1 MLLLLLTGAIAFLLS
16 FFALPAVIKI
26 ADAKRLFDVPDNRKI
41 HKKPIASLGGVGM
54 FAGFF
59 LTDLLAIS
67 TTQFPE
73 FQYFM
78 AAALVIFFL
87 GLKDDILIITPVKKF
102 LGQVCAAAII
112 IHLSGLR
119 VDSMHG
125 VFGIR
130 ELPGAVSLALSYV
143 TIILIINA
151 YNLIDG
157 IDGLAGALGLVS
169 MALFGA
175 YFFSAGYQPFAIL
188 AFSMGGSLLAFL
200 IFNHYPAKIFMGD
213 SGSLMLGLF
222 NAILALKFLNVADMP
237 GAAHHI
243 ESVVPVAI
251 AILSVPL
258 IDTVRVF
265 SIRMFRGRSPFSP
278 DRNHIHH
285 LLLRKGLSH
294 KHVTLCCVLIN
305 LVLAS
310 FAYFGRMLGSTI
322 MLCMLG
328 TLVLSLLA
336 VLIYY
341 PKPFLKR
348 ELSLAPSLNVAGAKG
363 TKVISI
369 IGEPSAAA
377 RN

>member
-1 MLLLLLTGAIAFLLS
+1 MLLLFLTGATAFIIS
-16 FFALPAVIKI
+16 FLVLPAIIKI

-59 LTDLLAIS
+59 ITDLLFIS
-67 TTQFPE
+67 TNQHPE
-73 FQYFM
+73 FQYFF
-78 AAALVIFFL
+78 AAATIIFFL

-102 LGQVCAAAII
+102 LGQVFATAIL
-112 IHLSGLR
+112 IHLGGLR
-119 VDSMHG
+119 IDSMHG
-125 VFGIR
+125 VFGLR
-130 ELPGAVSLALSYV
+130 ELPEALSLGLSYI

-157 IDGLAGALGLVS
+157 IDGLAGMLGLLS
-169 MALFGA
+169 MAIFGF
-175 YFFSAGYQPFAIL
+175 YFFTAGQLPYAML
-188 AFSMGGSLLAFL
+188 AFTMGGSLLAFL

-222 NAILALKFLNVADMP
+222 NAILALKFLNVADTP
-237 GAAHHI
+237 GAAYKI
-243 ESVVPVAI
+243 ESVVPLVI

-265 SIRMFRGRSPFSP
+265 GIRIFQGRSPFSP

-285 LLLRKGLSH
+285 LLLRKGLKH

-305 LVLAS
+305 LLLVS
-310 FAYFGRMLGSTI
+310 FTYFGRMLGSSI
-322 MLCMLG
+322 MLCG
-328 TLVLSLLA
+328 QGALVLSLLA
-336 VLIYY
+336 MLIYY
-341 PKPFLKR
+341 PKPFVRPALTVAAS
-348 ELSLAPSLNVAGAKG
+348 LSSTAEG
-363 TKVISI
+363 TKVVSLLS
-369 IGEPSAAA
+369 EPVAAV